1 MTDLP
6 TGQLGR
12 IEQSLL
18 QRTRPD
24 AIGPAY
30 NRTPAGRPPVPPPDM
45 ESFWAK
51 ITGSTPVNGSG
62 TGHATDPSTQWT
74 YSFIEVHKTAR
85 GYGGWSVLSGA
96 RSGSNNAY
104 NSIEDINTD
113 KDDGDPPHLQG
124 NGVVLEHLDYD
135 GDDTYEF
142 ALQPVPDNV
151 PVRMHVVRFM
161 VGVTE
166 HTEYWFTPTNGV
178 DGECG

>member
-6 TGQLGR
+6 TGQAGR
-12 IEQSLL
+12 IAQSLL

-30 NRTPAGRPPVPPPDM
+30 SRAPAGQPPVPSPDM

-51 ITGSTPVNGSG
+51 ITGSSAANGSG
-62 TGHATDPSTQWT
+62 TGDGADPTTQWT
-74 YSFIEVHKTAR
+74 YSFDEVYKTAM
-85 GYGGWSVLSGA
+85 GHGGWSVLAGA

-135 GDDTYEF
+135 GDGTYEF
-142 ALQPVPDNV
+142 ALRPVPDGAI
-151 PVRMHVVRFM
+151 VRMHAVRFM
-161 VGVTE
+161 VDVTE
-166 HTEYWFTPTNGV
+166 HAEYWFGYENGV
-178 DGECG
+178 DGECD